1 MKLLIFCREGL
12 GNRKEVDLKERLES
26 FLNVENFGEFLL
38 CIPVMLGIRKKLGR
52 NRGEK
57 GREIKWKRKK
67 LKDHPLVLNSN

>member
-12 GNRKEVDLKERLES
+12 GNRKEVDLKERVKN
-26 FLNVENFGEFLL
+26 FLNIENFWEFLP

-52 NRGEK
+52 NRGK
-57 GREIKWKRKK
+57 RGREIKWKRKK